1 MALLLFPVEK
11 RKQRKQRGHKMSEYL
26 IRKAVRAKIQKD
38 FFSSEENLLRHTIR
52 RKLVESNQK
61 IHQST
66 GINVLED
73 LLKQIIPE
81 VEEGFMKLTSNKEQR
96 ESFRAHLI
104 RGVEN
109 EIKTDNIVPD
119 TVTGDID
126 LGVDGLDSLSEAIG
140 DQVKVSIA
148 TDPTKGPTGDSEG
161 LPDDS
166 DGSSEDG
173 SKLDDRDG
181 FIDVNDGDPEEAEEN
196 NFMIAGLDETGRN
209 MAYTC
214 FTNIKAKIEDS
225 LGILSDPSDKQV
237 FEEFL
242 IKNLNMYMDM
252 WEDQILPERGQ
263 NSKPQANTSQK
274 PL

>member
-1 MALLLFPVEK
+1 
-11 RKQRKQRGHKMSEYL
+11 MSEYL

-38 FFSSEENLLRHTIR
+38 FFSSEENLLRHAVR
-52 RKLVESNQK
+52 KKLVESNQK

-81 VEEGFMKLTSNKEQR
+81 IEEGFMKLTSNKEQR

-119 TVTGDID
+119 TVTGEID
-126 LGVDGLDSLSEAIG
+126 LGVDGLDLLSETIG

-148 TDPTKGPTGDSEG
+148 TDPTKGPVGNSEG

-166 DGSSEDG
+166 EGSSEDSSG
-173 SKLDDRDG
+173 VDDDRDG

-263 NSKPQANTSQK
+263 NKTSD
-274 PL
+274 